1 MLRDQYEEH
10 SERDLLWA
18 SLATYHFQRTIIPL
32 HWHREVELILPQ
44 WSGALELEGQ
54 LCPFEA
60 GELLCV
66 NKGVLHRT
74 REPIRAD
81 LLVLDLGILLSPL
94 LRQEEGLFL
103 NRLEEGTLTFPFR
116 LEKDCPCYER
126 IVQAF
131 RQCVQLLDEKS
142 PGWELPM
149 QRELLTLLSGY
160 QDSGL
165 LVETGSQNRNPQ
177 AEAVKDS
184 IAYMRSHFREA
195 LTLQQLAEQA
205 ALSPSH
211 YIRVFRRCTGQ
222 TPFAFLND
230 LRMEEAARCL
240 EQAMTVSETAQRV
253 GVPNL
258 SHFIRLFRKRF
269 GHTPKQYQLEQLRR

>member
-18 SLATYHFQRTIIPL
+18 PLATYHFQRTIIPL

-44 WSGALELEGQ
+44 CSGRLELEGQ
-54 LCPFEA
+54 FCPFEA

-66 NKGVLHRT
+66 NKGILHRT

-81 LLVLDLGILLSPL
+81 LLVLDLRILLSPL

-116 LEKDCPCYER
+116 VGKNHSGYQDILA
-126 IVQAF
+126 AF
-131 RQCVQLLDEKS
+131 WQCVKLLDEKS

-149 QRELLTLLSGY
+149 QKGLLTLLGCY
-160 QDSGL
+160 QDNGL
-165 LVETGSQNRNPQ
+165 LVETGQSRNPQ
-177 AEAVKDS
+177 AEAVKSS
-184 IAYMRSHFREA
+184 IAYMRAHFSSD

-230 LRMEEAARCL
+230 LRMEEAARYL

-258 SHFIRLFRKRF
+258 SYFIRLFRKRF
-269 GHTPKQYQLEQLRR
+269 GRTPKQYQLEQTQR

>member
-81 LLVLDLGILLSPL
+81 LLVLDLGILLSPPASSGGGTVPKPAGGGHLDLPLPPGKGLPL
-94 LRQEEGLFL
+94 L
-103 NRLEEGTLTFPFR
+103 
-116 LEKDCPCYER
+116 
-126 IVQAF
+126 
-131 RQCVQLLDEKS
+131 
-142 PGWELPM
+142 
-149 QRELLTLLSGY
+149 
-160 QDSGL
+160 
-165 LVETGSQNRNPQ
+165 
-177 AEAVKDS
+177 
-184 IAYMRSHFREA
+184 
-195 LTLQQLAEQA
+195 
-205 ALSPSH
+205 
-211 YIRVFRRCTGQ
+211 
-222 TPFAFLND
+222 
-230 LRMEEAARCL
+230 
-240 EQAMTVSETAQRV
+240 
-253 GVPNL
+253 
-258 SHFIRLFRKRF
+258 
-269 GHTPKQYQLEQLRR
+269 